1 MSREDPQAIPPTIFL
16 DPWLTTE
23 GDAAKSLSEDI
34 VEKVERGIST
44 AMTRKAR
51 HHAIARRRL
60 VVENITA
67 NIVTLALSPH
77 LDPGNHLAIATAKTR
92 PMRYDREDYPRRLL
106 AAVLEALEDQG
117 LLIRHP
123 YVFKERNTTV
133 ELTGDLLSSIRR
145 HEVRLADIGR
155 VPGAET
161 IWLNARTGETP
172 FGNQPPPKCL
182 IHYTDT
188 PETVML
194 RTEMQRINAYL
205 DKSDF
210 RYDGEP
216 QPPVSL
222 RRMFLLK
229 STEEAP
235 AFNLSGRLF
244 GGWWQDL
251 KSDRRHLITI
261 GGEPIADLD
270 YSSCFANLAYVRS
283 TGSLFQGDPYAIPGL
298 EDHRDAAK
306 LATLSLLSRSHDM
319 RRLSPELKE
328 ALPEGWT
335 AKRLVESFANRHPA
349 LAESFGRD
357 IGVELMATESRIMVA
372 LLLRLET
379 LGIAAMGLHDGIQV
393 AASDRGKAAE
403 AMEEVSERLLGVALP
418 VKEKLIKRPSALLAA
433 AA

>member
-1 MSREDPQAIPPTIFL
+1 MGRHISREDPQAIPPTIFL

-216 QPPVSL
+216 QPPF
-222 RRMFLLK
+222 RC
-229 STEEAP
+229 A
-235 AFNLSGRLF
+235 GC
-244 GGWWQDL
+244 
-251 KSDRRHLITI
+251 
-261 GGEPIADLD
+261 
-270 YSSCFANLAYVRS
+270 SS
-283 TGSLFQGDPYAIPGL
+283 
-298 EDHRDAAK
+298 
-306 LATLSLLSRSHDM
+306 
-319 RRLSPELKE
+319 
-328 ALPEGWT
+328 
-335 AKRLVESFANRHPA
+335 
-349 LAESFGRD
+349 
-357 IGVELMATESRIMVA
+357 
-372 LLLRLET
+372 
-379 LGIAAMGLHDGIQV
+379 
-393 AASDRGKAAE
+393 
-403 AMEEVSERLLGVALP
+403 
-418 VKEKLIKRPSALLAA
+418 
-433 AA
+433 